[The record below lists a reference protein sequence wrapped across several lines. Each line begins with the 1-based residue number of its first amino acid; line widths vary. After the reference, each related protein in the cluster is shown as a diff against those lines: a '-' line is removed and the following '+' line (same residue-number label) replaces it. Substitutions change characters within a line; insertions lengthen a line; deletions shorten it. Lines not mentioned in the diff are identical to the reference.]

1 MIQKEPPLAKPYREI
16 QPTLWWDG
24 LSDFAKKEA
33 LKAVDAKDDEAGRR
47 KAWEHH
53 LAIKTEEANTRRSR
67 GVKIPK
73 R

>member
-1 MIQKEPPLAKPYREI
+1 MIHKEPPLAKPYSEI

-24 LSDFAKKEA
+24 LSDSAKKEA
-33 LKAVDAKDDEAGRR
+33 LKSVDAKDDEAGRR

-53 LAIKTEEANTRRSR
+53 LAIKTEEANTHRSH

-73 R
+73 K